1 MYFHLKGFITDV
13 IIQINAPVKYD
24 NQGSKSLSLQTIIYL
39 WQTVSETVDSV
50 SICAQTTGKRIS
62 NNCFVVIETFV
73 QRRRD
78 VTKPLSSIGQKLFD
92 SEKPNNQRSV
102 NCQLICLDFPDGRV
116 KECGLNAW
124 GPFKELLAII
134 LAFTSIVIT

>member
-24 NQGSKSLSLQTIIYL
+24 NQGSKSLSLQTINL
-39 WQTVSETVDSV
+39 LVADSFSV

>member
-13 IIQINAPVKYD
+13 IIQMNAPVKYD
-24 NQGSKSLSLQTIIYL
+24 NQGSKGLSLQTINL
-39 WQTVSETVDSV
+39 LVADSFSV

-78 VTKPLSSIGQKLFD
+78 VTKPLSSLAKSFSTVKSPIIKGVLTASLF
-92 SEKPNNQRSV
+92 
-102 NCQLICLDFPDGRV
+102 
-116 KECGLNAW
+116 A
-124 GPFKELLAII
+124 
-134 LAFTSIVIT
+134 

>member
-78 VTKPLSSIGQKLFD
+78 VTKPLSSLAKSFSTVKSPIIKGVLTASLF
-92 SEKPNNQRSV
+92 
-102 NCQLICLDFPDGRV
+102 
-116 KECGLNAW
+116 A
-124 GPFKELLAII
+124 
-134 LAFTSIVIT
+134 